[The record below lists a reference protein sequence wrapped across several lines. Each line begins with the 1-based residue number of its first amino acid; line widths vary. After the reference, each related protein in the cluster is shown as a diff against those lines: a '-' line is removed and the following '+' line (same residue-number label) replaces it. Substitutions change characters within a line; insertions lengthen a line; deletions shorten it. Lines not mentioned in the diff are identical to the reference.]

1 VPSFT
6 VTAKVDNPFVGGVV
20 AQNFRS
26 VGLQIGAGDQDNYA
40 KVVFTANGGSGG
52 VEFLTEVGGEPEV
65 LRLGSGWRCRTSP
78 TSCST
83 ST

>member
-1 VPSFT
+1 MPSFT

-40 KVVFTANGGSGG
+40 KVVFTANGASGG